1 MTRKESTINIERIE
15 AAKDVATLRELLQS
29 VEGNIKGIIGKNPLS
44 FYLERPS
51 QNIMEEIDDYIG
63 LRTVILDKMFTYSPD
78 EIERMEQVNT
88 LLTDLRRNMYRRTCA
103 LYRTLLAH
111 GVDESFDDDYEV
123 EGKLAV
129 GVEYDSNEGDFGT
142 VLHLEND
149 AYYGSD
155 FAYMLYVIMNNEE
168 ERRYALGY
176 IDNCCVRHNER
187 NTPDMTDKELLAQ
200 NFAFLVVDTSWD
212 ERLHH
217 DDLKHICFGYAF
229 HSLYTHNPYSLAD
242 ILRINSFDVNVQLV
256 CQRLTD
262 QAGRRYKDIT
272 KDNE

>member
-15 AAKDVATLRELLQS
+15 AAKDVATLRELLLS
-29 VEGNIKGIIGKNPLS
+29 VEEDIKGIVGNDPLS

-51 QNIMEEIDDYIG
+51 QQAMGEIDNYIG
-63 LRTVILDKMFTYSPD
+63 LRKMILDKMFTYAPD
-78 EIERMEQVNT
+78 EIERIEQVNT
-88 LLTDLRRNMYRRTCA
+88 LLTDLRRNMCRRICA

-217 DDLKHICFGYAF
+217 DDLKHICFEYAF

-242 ILRINSFDVNVQLV
+242 IVRINSFDVNVQLV

-262 QAGRRYKDIT
+262 QASRRYKDIT

>member
-1 MTRKESTINIERIE
+1 MPMKRKESTINIERIE

-51 QNIMEEIDDYIG
+51 HNIMEEIDDYIG
-63 LRTVILDKMFTYSPD
+63 QRTVILDKMFTYSPD

-129 GVEYDSNEGDFGT
+129 GV
-142 VLHLEND
+142 
-149 AYYGSD
+149 
-155 FAYMLYVIMNNEE
+155 
-168 ERRYALGY
+168 
-176 IDNCCVRHNER
+176 
-187 NTPDMTDKELLAQ
+187 
-200 NFAFLVVDTSWD
+200 
-212 ERLHH
+212 
-217 DDLKHICFGYAF
+217 
-229 HSLYTHNPYSLAD
+229 
-242 ILRINSFDVNVQLV
+242 
-256 CQRLTD
+256 
-262 QAGRRYKDIT
+262 
-272 KDNE
+272 

>member
-15 AAKDVATLRELLQS
+15 AAKDVATLRELLLS
-29 VEGNIKGIIGKNPLS
+29 VEEDIKGIVGNDPLS

-51 QNIMEEIDDYIG
+51 QQAMEEIDNYIG
-63 LRTVILDKMFTYSPD
+63 LRTMILDKMFTYAPD

-88 LLTDLRRNMYRRTCA
+88 LLTDLRKNMYRRTCA

-111 GVDESFDDDYEV
+111 GVDKSFDDDYEV
-123 EGKLAV
+123 EGKLTV
-129 GVEYDSNEGDFGT
+129 GVEYDSKEGDYGT

-155 FAYMLYVIMNNEE
+155 FAYMLYVIANNEE

-176 IDNCCVRHNER
+176 IDNCCLRHEEG
-187 NTPDMTDKELLAQ
+187 NTPDMMDKELL
-200 NFAFLVVDTSWD
+200 VVDFADLDDGTSWD
-212 ERLHH
+212 ECLHR

-229 HSLYTHNPYSLAD
+229 HSLYSHNPYSLAD
-242 ILRINSFDVNVQLV
+242 IVRTNSFDVNVQLV

-262 QAGRRYKDIT
+262 QAGRRNKDIT